1 MSITGNSVI
10 LSITQV
16 CIRRFWD

>member
-16 CIRRFWD
+16 WIRRFWD

>member
-1 MSITGNSVI
+1 MSITGNRVI

-16 CIRRFWD
+16 CIRRSWD